1 MTRSVAVATVIA
13 AFVVGPR
20 MLSAQV
26 PLNDDVQS
34 PTEVLALPFQD
45 YVNTRPAT
53 TAADDPYCVGQGP
66 TVWYAWTAPA
76 DMRVE
81 ANTFGSTYDTTLSAY
96 TGAPGALTQLA
107 CNDDSGGVQSRI
119 RFDVTAGVQYLLMVG
134 SFASG
139 SGGDLVFTIDVTPAL
154 PPLTV
159 EVILD
164 PRGAIDGS
172 TGLVTVG
179 GIARCSTAADVYVSG
194 VVQQKAGGR
203 PIEAGY
209 WSYVFCA
216 GESRWSGQAAAG
228 LRRPRGRSILQFS
241 AGQASVTALAEGYD
255 EGAGTWRTDDD
266 GRTVLL
272 TGNTR

>member
-81 ANTFGSTYDTTLSAY
+81 ANTCGSTYDTTLSAY

-119 RFDVTAGVQYLLMVG
+119 RFDVSAGVQYLLMVG
-134 SFASG
+134 SSPAA
-139 SGGDLVFTIDVTPAL
+139 LV
-154 PPLTV
+154 
-159 EVILD
+159 
-164 PRGAIDGS
+164 
-172 TGLVTVG
+172 
-179 GIARCSTAADVYVSG
+179 GIWCS
-194 VVQQKAGGR
+194 Q
-203 PIEAGY
+203 
-209 WSYVFCA
+209 
-216 GESRWSGQAAAG
+216 
-228 LRRPRGRSILQFS
+228 
-241 AGQASVTALAEGYD
+241 
-255 EGAGTWRTDDD
+255 
-266 GRTVLL
+266 
-272 TGNTR
+272 